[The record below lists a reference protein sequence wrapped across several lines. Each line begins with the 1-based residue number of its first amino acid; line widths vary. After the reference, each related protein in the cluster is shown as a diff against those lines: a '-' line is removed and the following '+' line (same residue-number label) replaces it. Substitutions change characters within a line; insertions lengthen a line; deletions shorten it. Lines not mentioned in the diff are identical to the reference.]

1 MANKIFRW
9 IGSGNTGSTLT
20 SIFSWNTSGNWEVLK
35 NFGSGS
41 SGGWRFTGTTF
52 VPGPIDQA
60 IIGNARMAL
69 SELPASPLAS
79 SYVETQVKSPCLFGG
94 FIGNTA
100 GGTWI
105 NAGLCGS
112 ASGITY
118 TSALHSFNVY
128 NAVRGQGGLYFDGA
142 SGAYRTYNDTSTGL
156 STPLPFGG
164 GLAPKDSCID
174 TIEWI
179 ERNYPLMG
187 ISASVDG
194 SGIMQYS
201 VPGYTSGWDDL
212 TISARYINIVQVG
225 NSASSDINLKC
236 VANYEP
242 LTGNFAATGYTGINA
257 PVINS
262 QLSINSPRDIT
273 INGGAFRSVAAQPL
287 IRLETGGRGFPT
299 FSFDNMSVEGLQV
312 SHLNETIIGSN
323 VNFGIIHINDYTEPE
338 TGEDNLDGS
347 DGYSIYSA
355 YNKKLNSRKKVKVL
369 GSSKINTLFAT
380 HYPGNTSNPNNENF
394 GAINFNSFSR
404 AAHGVEVGI
413 TFPENPRQLQAQ
425 FYDTAIN
432 AMQDAVSV
440 EARAYLS
447 QYYPTD
453 GQYIATE
460 NIAPGAALI
469 EIGDPAVTSQ
479 KLETIR
485 CDNYGTTPIYVR
497 FVGNTTVDKINLQ
510 GINSRLDFWNHSGTV
525 QIGTVNTGNKATIDT
540 RKANIGNSKVYFGT
554 VSSSGVCGGI
564 QEDSY
569 WNGPNYGGSLLVDG
583 GSRFF
588 NVATGKRGLLQTSLA
603 ASGAESVSEGLAPVI
618 SGKS

>member
-9 IGSGNTGSTLT
+9 IGSGNTGSTLP

-35 NFGSGS
+35 NFGSGAA
-41 SGGWRFTGTTF
+41 GGWRFTGTTY
-52 VPGPIDQA
+52 VPGPIDKA
-60 IIGNARMAL
+60 IIGNAKTVL
-69 SELPASPLAS
+69 SSNNTPLAS
-79 SYVETQVKSPCLFGG
+79 NYVQTQVKSPCLFGG

-105 NAGLCGS
+105 NAGLSGS
-112 ASGITY
+112 ASGTTY
-118 TSALHSFNVY
+118 TTALHRFSVHNG
-128 NAVRGQGGLYFDGA
+128 GQPGMYFDGA

-156 STPLPFGG
+156 STPLPLGG

-212 TISARYINIVQVG
+212 TISARFIDIFQSG

-242 LTGNFAATGYTGINA
+242 LTGNFAATGYTGPNA
-257 PVINS
+257 PVIKT
-262 QLSINSPRDIT
+262 QMHIYSPRDIT
-273 INGGAFRSVAAQPL
+273 INGGAFRFGAAYPL
-287 IRLETGGRGFPT
+287 IKLDETGGRGFPI
-299 FSFDNMSVEGLQV
+299 FSFDNMSVEDMQL
-312 SHLNETIIGSN
+312 SEYNETIIGSN
-323 VNFGIIHINDYTEPE
+323 VNFGALDIVDQMESGLVDNSGSPGIYT
-338 TGEDNLDGS
+338 
-347 DGYSIYSA
+347 A
-355 YNKKLNSRKKVKVL
+355 YNKKLTSRKKVKIL
-369 GSSKINTLFAT
+369 GSSKINTLFTT
-380 HYPGNTSNPNNENF
+380 HYPGNTSNPNIEITGRIVLNRTSD
-394 GAINFNSFSR
+394 INL
-404 AAHGVEVGI
+404 GVELGNSLPNI
-413 TFPENPRQLQAQ
+413 PSELQHI

-432 AMQDAVSV
+432 SMQDWDNLS
-440 EARAYLS
+440 ARTYLS

-453 GQYIATE
+453 GQYMATE

-479 KLETIR
+479 KLEDIR
-485 CDNYGTTPIYVR
+485 LEHYFGHPIYVR
-497 FVGNTTVDKINLQ
+497 FVGNTTVDKIDLH

-525 QIGTVNTGNKATIDT
+525 QIGTVNTANKATIDT

-564 QEDSY
+564 QEDLY
-569 WNGPNYGGSLLVDG
+569 WNGPNYGGSLLVDQ

-588 NVATGKRGLLQTSLA
+588 NVATGKRGLLQTSLS

>member
-1 MANKIFRW
+1 MANKTFRW
-9 IGSGNTGSTLT
+9 VGSGNTASTSP

-41 SGGWRFTGTTF
+41 AGGWRFTGTTY

-60 IIGNARMAL
+60 IIGNAKSKL
-69 SELPASPLAS
+69 SSTSTPLAS
-79 SYVETQVKSPCLFGG
+79 NYVQTQVKSPCLFGG

-105 NAGLCGS
+105 NAGLSGS
-112 ASGITY
+112 ASGTTY
-118 TSALHSFNVY
+118 TTALQLFSVY
-128 NAVRGQGGLYFDGA
+128 NAVEQPGMYFDGA

-212 TISARYINIVQVG
+212 TISTRFIDILQIG
-225 NSASSDINLKC
+225 NSASSDINLKS

-242 LTGNFAATGYTGINA
+242 LSGNFSATGYTGINA
-257 PVINS
+257 PVIKT
-262 QLSINSPRDIT
+262 QIHIYSPSDIT
-273 INGGAFRSVAAQPL
+273 INGGAFRYVSASPL
-287 IRLETGGRGFPT
+287 IKLDETGGRGLPI
-299 FSFDNMSVEGLQV
+299 FSFDNMSIENAQI
-312 SHLNETIIGSN
+312 SYYNETIIGSN
-323 VNFGIIHINDYTEPE
+323 VNFGTLDIQDYLDM
-338 TGEDNLDGS
+338 GLEDNTS
-347 DGYSIYSA
+347 DSLGIYTA
-355 YNKKLNSRKKVKVL
+355 YNKKLTSRKKVKIL

-380 HYPGNTSNPNNENF
+380 HYPGNTSNPNNQIS
-394 GAINFNSFSR
+394 GRINISPVNSINY
-404 AAHGVEVGI
+404 GVELGNSLPNI
-413 TFPENPRQLQAQ
+413 PSELQPI

-432 AMQDAVSV
+432 SMQDAVNLP
-440 EARAYLS
+440 ARTYLS
-447 QYYPTD
+447 RYYPTD
-453 GQYIATE
+453 GQYMATE

-479 KLETIR
+479 KLEDISL
-485 CDNYGTTPIYVR
+485 DNYYGYPIYVR
-497 FVGNTTVDKINLQ
+497 FVGNTTVDTINLQ
-510 GINSRLDFWNHSGTV
+510 GINTRLDFWNHSGTV
-525 QIGTVNTGNKATIDT
+525 QIATVNTASKATIDT
-540 RKANIGNSKVYFGT
+540 RKANIGNSKVYFGI

-569 WNGPNYGGSLLVDG
+569 WNGPNYGGSLLVDQ

>member
-9 IGSGNTGSTLT
+9 IGSGNTASTSP

-35 NFGSGS
+35 NFGSGAA
-41 SGGWRFTGTTF
+41 GGWRFTGTTY
-52 VPGPIDQA
+52 VPGPIDKA
-60 IIGNARMAL
+60 IIGNAKEKL
-69 SELPASPLAS
+69 SSTSTPLAS
-79 SYVETQVKSPCLFGG
+79 NYVQPQVKSPCLFGG

-105 NAGLCGS
+105 NAGLSGS
-112 ASGITY
+112 ASGTTY
-118 TSALHSFNVY
+118 TSALQLFSVY
-128 NAVRGQGGLYFDGA
+128 NGGQPGMYFDGA

-156 STPLPFGG
+156 STPLPLGG

-212 TISARYINIVQVG
+212 TISARFIDIFQSG

-257 PVINS
+257 PVIKT
-262 QLSINSPRDIT
+262 QMHIYSPRDIT
-273 INGGAFRSVAAQPL
+273 INGGAFRYGSVNPL
-287 IRLETGGRGFPT
+287 IKLDETGGRGLPI
-299 FSFDNMSVEGLQV
+299 FSFDNMSVEDMQL
-312 SHLNETIIGSN
+312 SEYNETIIGSN
-323 VNFGIIHINDYTEPE
+323 VNFGALDIVDYLES
-338 TGEDNLDGS
+338 GLVDNSGS
-347 DGYSIYSA
+347 PGIYTA
-355 YNKKLNSRKKVKVL
+355 YNKKLTSRKKVKIL
-369 GSSKINTLFAT
+369 GSSKINTLFTT
-380 HYPGNTSNPNNENF
+380 HYPGNTSNPNNEITGRIVLNR
-394 GAINFNSFSR
+394 GSDINL
-404 AAHGVEVGI
+404 GVELGNSLPNI
-413 TFPENPRQLQAQ
+413 PSELQHI

-432 AMQDAVSV
+432 SMQDWDNLP
-440 EARAYLS
+440 ARTYLS

-453 GQYIATE
+453 GQYMATE

-479 KLETIR
+479 KLEDISL
-485 CDNYGTTPIYVR
+485 DNSYGYPIYVR
-497 FVGNTTVDKINLQ
+497 FVGNTTVDKIDLV

-525 QIGTVNTGNKATIDT
+525 QIGTVNTANKATIDT

-564 QEDSY
+564 QEDFY
-569 WNGPNYGGSLLVDG
+569 WNGPNYGGSLLVDQ

-603 ASGAESVSEGLAPVI
+603 ASGAESVSEGLPPVI

>member
-9 IGSGNTGSTLT
+9 VGSGNTASTSP

-41 SGGWRFTGTTF
+41 CGGWRYTGTTYT
-52 VPGPIDQA
+52 PGPMDRA
-60 IIGNARMAL
+60 IIGNGATDL
-69 SELPASPLAS
+69 PLAPN
-79 SYVETQVKSPCLFGG
+79 YVQSRVKSPCLFGG
-94 FIGNTA
+94 FIGTTA

-112 ASGITY
+112 ASGTTY
-118 TSALHSFNVY
+118 TSSLDFFGVY
-128 NAVRGQGGLYFDGA
+128 NAALQPSGGYYVDGA

-156 STPLPFGG
+156 STPLPLGG
-164 GLAPKDSCID
+164 GLAPRDSCID

-187 ISASVDG
+187 ISASVDS

-212 TISARYINIVQVG
+212 TISTRYINILQVG
-225 NSASSDINLKC
+225 NSASSDINLKS

-242 LTGNFAATGYTGINA
+242 LSGNFSATGYTGINA
-257 PVINS
+257 PVINT
-262 QLSINSPRDIT
+262 QIDILSPRDIT
-273 INGGAFRSVAAQPL
+273 INGGAFRFVSAGPL
-287 IRLETGGRGFPT
+287 IKLDETGGRGLPI
-299 FSFDNMSVEGLQV
+299 FSFDNMSIEDVQI
-312 SHLNETIIGSN
+312 SYHNETIIGSN
-323 VNFGIIHINDYTEPE
+323 VNFGTLDILDYLEM
-338 TGEDNLDGS
+338 GLEDTSNNPG
-347 DGYSIYSA
+347 IYTA
-355 YNKKLNSRKKVKVL
+355 YNKKLTSRKKVKIL

-380 HYPGNTSNPNNENF
+380 HYPGNTSNPNNEIYGGVNC
-394 GAINFNSFSR
+394 NNLSSNEVY
-404 AAHGVEVGI
+404 GVELGNSLPNI
-413 TFPENPRQLQAQ
+413 PSELQSI

-432 AMQDAVSV
+432 SMQDAVNLP
-440 EARAYLS
+440 ARTYLS
-447 QYYPTD
+447 RYYPTD
-453 GQYIATE
+453 GQYMATE

-479 KLETIR
+479 KLEKINI
-485 CDNYGTTPIYVR
+485 DNYNGHPIYVR
-497 FVGNTTVDKINLQ
+497 FVGNTTVDKIDLQ
-510 GINSRLDFWNHSGTV
+510 GINTRLDFWNHSGTV
-525 QIGTVNTGNKATIDT
+525 QIGTVNTANKATIDT

-564 QEDSY
+564 QESLY
-569 WNGPNYGGSLLVDG
+569 WNGPNYGGSLLVDQ

-603 ASGAESVSEGLAPVI
+603 ASGVESVSEGLAPVI